1 MIRLV
6 ATNIIIPAQVFKFT
20 GQTKVDTY
28 LIDIDSLLGEQRMY
42 DEVMI
47 NKVRLAFEAIRFYA
61 DKFPYWQ
68 RHRWTGRPLTE
79 ERTLLA
85 AFLVRQLFDATFRET
100 EGLLRMLADY
110 FRMDRVPDHSVL
122 CRKNTSTR
130 WLTLWKRF
138 HDFVI
143 GSLPKRSPIIAT
155 DASGF
160 SGRKRSWRETDHGL
174 KATQDWVKIHA
185 AIEVDQFFVLSYC
198 LTDSNVHDSQM
209 FPEVWDKLPKNVSPK
224 RSLADS
230 AYFGNDCLAAARRHG
245 ATPLHGI
252 KKNAR
257 HFSKPETLYQKMA
270 SFWQHW
276 PNRAA
281 ALYGKRNHAETAFS
295 MIGRLFGY
303 RIRCRSKTG
312 RKNEVQAKVAM
323 FNLLLLARKTVGLQ
337 N

>member
-20 GQTKVDTY
+20 GQTTVDTY
-28 LIDIDSLLGEQRMY
+28 LIDLDSLLDEQRMY

-47 NKVRLAFEAIRFYA
+47 NKVRLALEAIRFYS
-61 DKFPYWQ
+61 DNFPFWQ
-68 RHRWTGRPLTE
+68 RHRWTGRPPTE

-85 AFLVRQLFDATFRET
+85 AFLVRQLFDSTFRET
-100 EGLLRMLADY
+100 EGLLRMLAEY
-110 FRMDRVPDHSVL
+110 FRLDKVPDHTTLV
-122 CRKNTSTR
+122 RKNASSR
-130 WLTLWKRF
+130 WLSLWKRF
-138 HDFVI
+138 HDFVVS
-143 GSLPKRSPIIAT
+143 SLPKRAPVIAT

-209 FPEVWDKLPKNVSPK
+209 FPEVWDRLPKNVSPK

-230 AYFGNDCLAAARRHG
+230 AYFGNDCLAAARQHG
-245 ATPLHGI
+245 AVPLHGI

-257 HFSKPETLYQKMA
+257 HFPKPKTWYQKMV
-270 SFWQHW
+270 SFWHHW

-323 FNLLLLARKTVGLQ
+323 FNLLLMARKSINLQ

>member
-1 MIRLV
+1 LV

-28 LIDIDSLLGEQRMY
+28 LIDLDSLLVEQRMY
-42 DEVMI
+42 DEVMV

-61 DKFPYWQ
+61 DKFPFWQ
-68 RHRWTGRPLTE
+68 RHRLTGRPPTE
-79 ERTLLA
+79 ERSLLA
-85 AFLVRQLFDATFRET
+85 AFLVRQLFDLTFRET
-100 EGLLRMLADY
+100 EGLLMLLADY
-110 FRMDRVPDHSVL
+110 FGMDRIPDHTVL
-122 CRKNTSTR
+122 CRKNASLR
-130 WLTLWKRF
+130 WLAIWKRF
-138 HDFVI
+138 HDFVVS
-143 GSLPKRSPIIAT
+143 SLPKRSSVIAT

-185 AIEVDQFFVLSYC
+185 AIEVDQFFVLSYS

-209 FPEVWDKLPKNVSPK
+209 FPEVWDKLPNNVSPK

-312 RKNEVQAKVAM
+312 RKNEVHAKIAM
-323 FNLLLLARKTVGLQ
+323 FNILLLARKTVSLS